1 MKRKLFVTI
10 LFLYA
15 WAHVFSQ
22 KILKEASL
30 HYSVST
36 SLEHP
41 MMDNAPPKVK
51 DLEIIFTEDNL
62 RINSGAGKALFQ
74 KITPCSDTQTYTYA
88 NNSTSYYLV
97 PSPRMD
103 DFFEF
108 GPLGKVAPTIT
119 YTEDTATLQG
129 YACKKALV
137 ESAFSEDEK
146 RIMEVWY
153 IPEYQIK
160 AECFNYYFKD
170 LKGIPV
176 VIRYREKSRME
187 AAGQKLTVTAEYKLL
202 SLDIKSPGRSVT
214 AIDKIKQYKQVN
226 KGEEVARMME
236 IAMSMVTQSRSASS
250 ERVSEGIANGFEI
263 KKISTNPFDVG
274 SVLKPFSGE
283 GIDGESITLD
293 QYKGKVLV
301 INFWFVS
308 CPPCIEEMPVLNTVK
323 KNSNPDEVGFLS
335 ITFNTADMVIRFLK
349 SREFTFDK
357 MVNAKELLKKWNVTS
372 YPVTIIVDKKGV
384 IQYSSAGS
392 ILSASELENQI
403 KKAGED

>member
-1 MKRKLFVTI
+1 MKRKLFVTS
-10 LFLYA
+10 LFLF
-15 WAHVFSQ
+15 VGTQLFSQ
-22 KILKEASL
+22 KVLTEASL

-36 SLEHP
+36 LLEHP

-62 RINSGAGKALFQ
+62 RINSGSGKSLFQ
-74 KITPCSDTQTYTYA
+74 KITPCTGAQTHTYA
-88 NNSTSYYLV
+88 NNGTSYYLV

-108 GPLGKVAPTIT
+108 GPLGKIAPTIT

-202 SLDIKSPGRSVT
+202 DLDVKSPGRSVT
-214 AIDKIKQYKQVN
+214 HIDKIKQYKLVN

-236 IAMSMVTQSRSASS
+236 IAMSMVTQGRNVSP
-250 ERVSEGIANGFEI
+250 ERVSDGIANGLEI
-263 KKISTNPFDVG
+263 KKVSTNPFEVG
-274 SVLKPFSGE
+274 SVLNSFSGE
-283 GIDGESITLD
+283 GLNGELITLD
-293 QYKGKVLV
+293 QYKDKVLV

-323 KNSNPDEVGFLS
+323 KNSNPDKVAFLS
-335 ITFNTADMVIRFLK
+335 ITFNTADMVTRFLK

-357 MVNAKELLKKWNVTS
+357 MVNAKELLKSWNVTS

-384 IQYSSAGS
+384 IQYSSSGG
-392 ILSASELENQI
+392 ILSASELESQI